1 MTNFFQKLKQGANK
15 FFTKTLT
22 DPNLFRKIGNTASK
36 IDNGIQRVGSFLQPI
51 VSAVNPEMG
60 MALNA
65 GMNTSH
71 AITNNLEKSIN
82 SPIEHIKSINQ
93 SYGPNSLVSPMGQV
107 AFN

>member
-1 MTNFFQKLKQGANK
+1 MPNFFQKLGQGAKK

-36 IDNGIQRVGSFLQPI
+36 IDNTVQRVGSFLQPI
-51 VSAVNPEMG
+51 VTAYNPEMG

-65 GMNTSH
+65 GLNTSH
-71 AITNNLEKSIN
+71 AVTNNLEKSIN
-82 SPIEHIKSINQ
+82 APISQIQANNHSSN
-93 SYGPNSLVSPMGQV
+93 SYVSPM